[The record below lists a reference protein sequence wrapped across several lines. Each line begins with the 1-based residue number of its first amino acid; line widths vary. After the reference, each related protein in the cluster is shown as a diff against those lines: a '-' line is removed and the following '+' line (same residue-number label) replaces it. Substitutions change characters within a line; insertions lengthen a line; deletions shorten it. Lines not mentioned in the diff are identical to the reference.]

1 MLPGTGRG
9 TLIQSSPTNR
19 HLSVTESF
27 SRLTQRVSIIPSTVE
42 NKRYTMA
49 ELYELRRV
57 IIKHSR
63 SIPPGPARNEHR
75 QIATSMRSLSRDR
88 DWLAVHTVEIEAA
101 IATVYGDL
109 C

>member
-1 MLPGTGRG
+1 M
-9 TLIQSSPTNR
+9 
-19 HLSVTESF
+19 
-27 SRLTQRVSIIPSTVE
+27 VSIIPSTVE
-42 NKRYTMA
+42 NKRYTMT

-75 QIATSMRSLSRDR
+75 QIATSMRLLSRDR
-88 DWLAVHTVEIEAA
+88 DWLAVHTVEIETS
-101 IATVYGDL
+101 IASVYDEL